1 MYKRQIHYYLI
12 LSKTKLSREIKA
24 WISYDLGNSAFA
36 TTVLAAFFPI
46 FYNQYWSSNID
57 STLSAQYLSWTLV
70 ISNLTLLF
78 TAPLIGAITDI
89 SKSTKKLFIS
99 MVMISIIG
107 TGLLYTLDAGLWLY
121 ALIFFG
127 IANYFFSA
135 SNVIYDKILV
145 QIASPG
151 LFSKI
156 SGYGYAWGYF
166 GGGFLFLI
174 NACMSL
180 YPELFGLSSQAEA
193 IRWSFITVSVWWF
206 IFLIPLAVTYKEPS
220 AKVVE
225 NQVIRNSFKNL
236 INTFISI
243 SQYRNAFIF
252 LIAFFLFIDGVHTVV
267 ALAATFAL
275 NLGLDS
281 SSVIIALLMVQFIAF
296 PSTLMWA
303 YVGEKYS
310 DKFVINFSILI
321 YILII
326 IYTLFLSNAMEFYIL
341 AAMVGFV
348 QGGIQGSS
356 RGLFA
361 KLIPHDKAGEF
372 FGLFNT
378 FGKAGA
384 FMGPALVGLFLALFE
399 NVRISLLPI
408 LVLFVLGLIVLYFVK
423 TDETF

>member
-1 MYKRQIHYYLI
+1 M
-12 LSKTKLSREIKA
+12 SKTKLSREIKA

-107 TGLLYTLDAGLWLY
+107 TGLLYTLEAGLWLY

-145 QIASPG
+145 QIASPS

-193 IRWSFITVSVWWF
+193 IRWSFITVSIWWF

-408 LVLFVLGLIVLYFVK
+408 LVLFILGLIVLYFVK

>member
-1 MYKRQIHYYLI
+1 M
-12 LSKTKLSREIKA
+12 SKTKLSREIKA

-384 FMGPALVGLFLALFE
+384 FMGPALVGLFLALFD

>member
-1 MYKRQIHYYLI
+1 M
-12 LSKTKLSREIKA
+12 SKTKLSREIKA

-107 TGLLYTLDAGLWLY
+107 TGLLYTLEAGLWLY

-145 QIASPG
+145 QIAAPD

-166 GGGFLFLI
+166 GGGLLFLI

-225 NQVIRNSFKNL
+225 NQVLMNSFKNL

-243 SQYRNAFIF
+243 SQYKNAFIF

-399 NVRISLLPI
+399 SVRISLLPI

>member
-1 MYKRQIHYYLI
+1 M
-12 LSKTKLSREIKA
+12 SKTKLSREIKA

-145 QIASPG
+145 QIASPS

-193 IRWSFITVSVWWF
+193 IRWSFITVSIWWF

-225 NQVIRNSFKNL
+225 SQVIRNSFKNL

-399 NVRISLLPI
+399 SVRISLLPI

>member
-1 MYKRQIHYYLI
+1 MNIQVKKKF
-12 LSKTKLSREIKA
+12 SKEIKA
-24 WISYDLGNSAFA
+24 WISYDLGSSAFA

-46 FYNQYWSSNID
+46 FYNQYWSSNIE
-57 STLSAQYLSWTLV
+57 SVLSAQYLSWTLV

-89 SKSTKKLFIS
+89 SRSTKKLFVS

-107 TGLLYTLDAGLWLY
+107 TGFLYTLQAGSWLY

-145 QIASPG
+145 QISSPE

-180 YPELFGLSSQAEA
+180 YPELFGLSSQADA
-193 IRWSFITVSVWWF
+193 IRWSFITVSIWWF
-206 IFLIPLAVTYKEPS
+206 IFLIPLAITYKEPS

-225 NQVIRNSFKNL
+225 NQVIKNSFKNL
-236 INTFISI
+236 MNTFISI

-321 YILII
+321 YIVII
-326 IYTLFLSNAMEFYIL
+326 IYTLFLSSAMEFYIL

-399 NVRISLLPI
+399 SVRISLLPI

>member
-1 MYKRQIHYYLI
+1 M
-12 LSKTKLSREIKA
+12 SKTKLSREIKA

-107 TGLLYTLDAGLWLY
+107 TGLLYTLEAGLWLY

-145 QIASPG
+145 QIAAPD

-166 GGGFLFLI
+166 GGGLLFLI

-225 NQVIRNSFKNL
+225 NQVLMNSFKNL

-243 SQYRNAFIF
+243 SQYKNAFIF

-408 LVLFVLGLIVLYFVK
+408 LVLFVLGLVVLYFVK

>member
-1 MYKRQIHYYLI
+1 MNIQVKKKF
-12 LSKTKLSREIKA
+12 SKEIKA

-46 FYNQYWSSNID
+46 FYNQYWSSNIE
-57 STLSAQYLSWTLV
+57 SVLSAQYLSWTLV

-89 SKSTKKLFIS
+89 SRSTKKLFVS

-107 TGLLYTLDAGLWLY
+107 TGFLYTLQAGSWLY

-145 QIASPG
+145 QISSPE

-180 YPELFGLSSQAEA
+180 YPELFGLSSQADA

-206 IFLIPLAVTYKEPS
+206 IFLIPLAITYKEPS

-225 NQVIRNSFKNL
+225 NQVIKNSFKNL
-236 INTFISI
+236 MNTFISI
-243 SQYRNAFIF
+243 SQYKNAFIF

>member
-1 MYKRQIHYYLI
+1 M
-12 LSKTKLSREIKA
+12 SKTKLSREIKA

-57 STLSAQYLSWTLV
+57 SSLSAQYLSWTLV

-107 TGLLYTLDAGLWLY
+107 TGLLYTLEAGLWLY

-145 QIASPG
+145 QIASPS

-193 IRWSFITVSVWWF
+193 IRWSFITVSIWWF

>member
-1 MYKRQIHYYLI
+1 M
-12 LSKTKLSREIKA
+12 SKTKLSREIKA

-225 NQVIRNSFKNL
+225 SQVIRNSFKNL

-243 SQYRNAFIF
+243 SQYRNAFMF